1 MSEAFLSRIFSLAQR
16 TAVVVG
22 GTGVL
27 GGALAE
33 GLALAGAFVIVAGR
47 DADRGLARLSAIRTA
62 GGDGSFL
69 AVDAVDRQSVYAAL
83 GRGHPHPRPR

>member
-1 MSEAFLSRIFSLAQR
+1 MSDAFLSRIFSLAQR

-33 GLALAGAFVIVAGR
+33 GLALAGAFVIV
-47 DADRGLARLSAIRTA
+47 RLKCM
-62 GGDGSFL
+62 FNCN
-69 AVDAVDRQSVYAAL
+69 
-83 GRGHPHPRPR
+83 

>member
-1 MSEAFLSRIFSLAQR
+1 MANAYLEKLFGLAGR

-33 GLALAGAFVIVAGR
+33 GLARAGAFVVVAGR
-47 DADRGLARLSAIRTA
+47 GADRGAARLDAIKAA
-62 GGDGSFL
+62 GGDGTFVS
-69 AVDAVDRQSVYAAL
+69 VDAINRESMQIEPKEIQ
-83 GRGHPHPRPR
+83 R